1 MKRKKIYKDYKSKND
16 LNNIEKLKNYRKKIN
31 KD

>member
-16 LNNIEKLKNYRKKIN
+16 LNNIEKSKNYRKKIN